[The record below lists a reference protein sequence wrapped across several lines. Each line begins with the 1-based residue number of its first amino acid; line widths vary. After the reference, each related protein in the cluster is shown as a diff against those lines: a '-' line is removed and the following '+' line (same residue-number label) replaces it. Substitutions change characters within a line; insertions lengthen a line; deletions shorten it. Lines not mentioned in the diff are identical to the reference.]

1 MLPRNGA
8 PFSFNNVSL
17 NLKIVA
23 FGSLL
28 NRKRLLEK
36 FGIAIVVLFVV
47 SILSGLFA
55 PSLMLVRPPPPTL
68 RAG

>member
-1 MLPRNGA
+1 MVI
-8 PFSFNNVSL
+8 PFSFINVSL

-55 PSLMLVRPPPPTL
+55 PSVMVVRPPPTL